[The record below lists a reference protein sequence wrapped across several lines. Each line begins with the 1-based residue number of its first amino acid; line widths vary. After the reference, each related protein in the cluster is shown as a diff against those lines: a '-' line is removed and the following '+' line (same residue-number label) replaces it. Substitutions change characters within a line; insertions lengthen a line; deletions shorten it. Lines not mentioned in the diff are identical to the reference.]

1 MNRIR
6 CRGFEGKVISLQ
18 TWAEQNKVPGCTE
31 MVSNL
36 KLDVNGTE
44 VFLENVTSDEIEEID
59 GTQKKRMTEKIVQA
73 IESILKKG
81 DRVELIPGP
90 NDEVKVIHI
99 KRKKVD
105 IARP

>member
-1 MNRIR
+1 
-6 CRGFEGKVISLQ
+6 
-18 TWAEQNKVPGCTE
+18 

-90 NDEVKVIHI
+90 DNEVKVIHI